1 MPNYRLQIVI
11 EQDEDGVYVA
21 ECPALQGCYS
31 QGDTFEEALEHVRDV
46 IQMCLREAE
55 DEGRV
60 IETRYPEV
68 IGIKTLDIEFE
79 SKSA

>member
-1 MPNYRLQIVI
+1 MPNYRLQVIV

-31 QGDTFEEALEHVRDV
+31 QGDTFEEALKNVREV
-46 IQMCLREAE
+46 IQICLREAE
-55 DEGRV
+55 DEGRP

-68 IGIKTLDIEFE
+68 VGIKTLDIEFQ
-79 SKSA
+79 SNSA

>member
-1 MPNYRLQIVI
+1 MATYRLQVVI

-21 ECPALQGCYS
+21 ECPALLGCYS
-31 QGDTFEEALEHVRDV
+31 QGETFEEALDNVREV
-46 IQMCLREAE
+46 IQICLREAE
-55 DEGRV
+55 DEGRA

-68 IGIKTLDIEFE
+68 IGIKTLDVTVQ